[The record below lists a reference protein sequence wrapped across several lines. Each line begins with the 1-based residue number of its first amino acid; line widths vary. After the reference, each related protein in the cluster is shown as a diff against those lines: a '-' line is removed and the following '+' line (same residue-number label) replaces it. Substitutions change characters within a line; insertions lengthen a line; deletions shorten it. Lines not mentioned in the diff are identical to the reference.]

1 MRYECDQCGA
11 CCKTLLVEVYDI
23 DVMREPALIPAD
35 TGNRMREMLE
45 ENVMAELEQE
55 GKCLLIAGP
64 GTPCKFLDDENR
76 CDIYPTRPNVCVAM
90 AAGDEQ
96 CQQARKAMGIDPLEP
111 VD

>member
-1 MRYECDQCGA
+1 
-11 CCKTLLVEVYDI
+11 
-23 DVMREPALIPAD
+23 
-35 TGNRMREMLE
+35 MLE
-45 ENVMAELEQE
+45 ENVMAELVVCPHRLCQWTVVDEPLEQE

-96 CQQARKAMGIDPLEP
+96 CQQARKGMGIDPLEP